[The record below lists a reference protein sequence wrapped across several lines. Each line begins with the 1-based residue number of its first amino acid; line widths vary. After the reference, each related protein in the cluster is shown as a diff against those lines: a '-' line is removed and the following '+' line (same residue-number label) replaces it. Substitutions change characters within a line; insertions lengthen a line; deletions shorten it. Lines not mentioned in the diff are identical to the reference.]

1 MKTILIAS
9 LIIISV
15 LFSGRAAYAEY
26 LKFDIK
32 YGMHEKIVNQKYGD
46 PLDVLNIKVN
56 PIPQKKALYEI
67 DRSNFM
73 ILHFFSGR
81 IYKIVLLEGMALDE
95 ASTIFKEE

>member
-1 MKTILIAS
+1 MKKLFITL
-9 LIIISV
+9 LIISSA
-15 LFSGRAAYAEY
+15 LLGSAAAYAEY

-32 YGMHEKIVNQKYGD
+32 YGMHERIVNQKYGD

-67 DRSNFM
+67 DKVNFM